1 MRIRRE
7 DRAGRWVVVALAALA
22 AAACGGDASPAVAVP
37 QRLVSLAPSVTE
49 VLFALGVGDRVVGVT
64 RYCDHPPEAATRP
77 QVGGYLDP
85 SYEAIVA
92 LRPDL
97 VLLIQ
102 DQADTERRLGQLG
115 LATLRVDHHDVAGIL
130 ASVERIA
137 AACDVVERGV
147 VLRRTLEA
155 RLAAVAATVPPG
167 PPPRVLV
174 VVGRAAGGGSVSSVW
189 AAGPGAFYEDVLR
202 LAGAAN
208 ACATGGVPYPELSRE
223 GLGSLD
229 PDVIVDVQPRLAE
242 QGLDAAAAVADW
254 QGLVEVRAVREGRVV
269 VLGDDFMEIPGPR
282 VVDAV
287 EAVAAAVHGARR

>member
-1 MRIRRE
+1 MIM
-7 DRAGRWVVVALAALA
+7 AAVMALAAV
-22 AAACGGDASPAVAVP
+22 ACGGGAPPALADP

-49 VLFALGVGDRVVGVT
+49 LVFALGLGERVVGVT
-64 RYCDHPPEAATRP
+64 RYCDHPPEAATRS

-85 SYEAIVA
+85 NYEAIVA

-130 ASVERIA
+130 ASIERVA

-147 VLRRTLEA
+147 ELSRALEA

-174 VVGRAAGGGSVSSVW
+174 VVGRAAGGGSVTSVW

-223 GLGSLD
+223 GIGSLD
-229 PDVIVDVQPRLAE
+229 PEVIVDVQPRLAE

-287 EAVAAAVHGARR
+287 EAVAAAVHGSRR